1 MPTSTDDQYRP
12 SRGSGPKRLGP
23 MVPRVQNQTREDD
36 GADERDEN
44 QKHPSAGS
52 VAIMQSPNRNPRPG
66 KKTPRNRIMESGP
79 YPVLENTIRSTTLA
93 TILRRITNRVQN
105 QYSDRIA
112 LVRKFA

>member
-44 QKHPSAGS
+44 QKHPPAGS
-52 VAIMQSPNRNPRPG
+52 VAIMQSPNRNPEARQEDSQEQNHG
-66 KKTPRNRIMESGP
+66 K
-79 YPVLENTIRSTTLA
+79 RSISCTGKHDQIDDVGHDTEKDHEQSPEP
-93 TILRRITNRVQN
+93 ILRPYRP
-105 QYSDRIA
+105 
-112 LVRKFA
+112 